1 MRNSAILVTF
11 WMTAWT
17 SAAAGV
23 SPQAVFFP
31 SADGRTYVGTN
42 LGRWARYSPGR
53 IRFDSGLNLVFRG
66 ARPDVRLEG
75 SGKVEA
81 SIHLMFGA
89 SRVSR
94 QGFSGLRYA
103 GLYDGVDLQCRFS
116 KDGWKSDFLLAA
128 GTTPAAIRIE
138 YQGIG
143 RVSVGERGQLV
154 ILTAN
159 GEMEERIP
167 AVYQIRPGG
176 QAVPRTATY
185 KIFAGDTVGFSIDAL
200 DPSLATVIDPD
211 LLYSSYWGG
220 NRNESITAVA
230 MGTDDSMFIA
240 GWTESTNM
248 TVASAY
254 QSSQRGSTDG
264 FVAKLSANGQS
275 LVWATFIGGAG
286 ADRING
292 MALDSSNRPV
302 IAGSTSSSN
311 FPLQGAIQ
319 GTYKGGMEG
328 FVARLAASGAT
339 LDFSTFFGGAG
350 SDSVNGVAVDSY
362 GIYIGGQTTSSDFP
376 VANAA
381 YSTPRGAQ
389 DGFAA
394 KINTA
399 GSAIVFSTYL
409 GGASD
414 DSVNAVAVYQ
424 QNLYVAGGTSSSN
437 LPVISGLG
445 PRGGMDGFVM
455 RLSQT
460 GTSLAA
466 STYWGGSCGSAA
478 QPEMATAIAISAFE
492 EPVVGGLTCSSDFPV
507 LNAAQSTFGRG
518 GSDGFVTKFRAYLG
532 SWSWSTY
539 LGGSSYDAVYAVGVR
554 SSGQVVAAGMTSSSN
569 FPVSQ
574 PLQSGFGGYYDG
586 FVSIFLSYGPLS
598 YSTQWG
604 GNGSDAILALA
615 SGKINPNTIL
625 AGGSTSSTNL
635 AMTGGSYQSAPD
647 SASLNAFF
655 AKFQFPGGRARAPD
669 KVGIFRRGGWALDKT
684 GDYVWNT
691 GDVAFSLGIS
701 TDVPIIGDWTGTGV
715 YRVGVFRGGTW
726 YVDINGDNQWT
737 WGVDAY
743 YYYGIPGDIPVVGD
757 WNGDGRSKIGVYRN
771 GTWFL
776 DWDGNNAWTNNVD
789 KIITW
794 GSTGD
799 IPVVGDWTGSGT
811 GKIGLY
817 NNGVWRLDTNGDLV
831 YTPGVDAQY
840 TLGSAG
846 DVPVPMFYTTVSTQI
861 VVWRPSTGAWM
872 GPLGTFAYYGY
883 PGDVPIVGPW

>member
-1 MRNSAILVTF
+1 
-11 WMTAWT
+11 MTALT
-17 SAAAGV
+17 GAAAGI

-31 SADGRTYVGTN
+31 STDGQTYVGTN
-42 LGRWARYSPGR
+42 FGRWARYNAGH
-53 IRFDSGLNLVFRG
+53 IRFDSGLTLVFRG
-66 ARPDVRLEG
+66 SRPDVRLEG
-75 SGKVEA
+75 SGETQS

-94 QGFSGLRYA
+94 RGFSGLRYA

-116 KDGWKSDFLLAA
+116 KEGWKSDFLLSA
-128 GTTPAAIRIE
+128 GTTPAAIRME

-143 RVSVGERGQLV
+143 QVSVGERGQLV
-154 ILTAN
+154 ILTAS

-167 AVYQIRPGG
+167 AVYQTRASGET
-176 QAVPRTATY
+176 VPR
-185 KIFAGDTVGFSIDAL
+185 FASYVVFADGTVGFSIDGL

-240 GWTESTNM
+240 GWTESANM
-248 TVASAY
+248 TTANAY
-254 QSSQRGSTDG
+254 QLNQQGSTDG

-275 LVWATFIGGAG
+275 LIWATFIGGIS

-292 MALDSSNRPV
+292 MAVDVANRPV
-302 IAGSTSSSN
+302 VVGSTASAN
-311 FPLQGAIQ
+311 FPVQGAIQ
-319 GTYKGGMEG
+319 GTYKGGTDG
-328 FVARLAASGAT
+328 FVARLAASGAAF
-339 LDFSTFFGGAG
+339 DFSTFFGGTG
-350 SDSVNGVAVDSY
+350 SDAVNGVAVDSY
-362 GIYIGGQTTSSDFP
+362 GIYIGGQTTSFDFP

-437 LPVISGLG
+437 LPVVSGSG

-478 QPEMATAIAISAFE
+478 QPEMATSIAVTGSG
-492 EPVVGGLTCSSDFPV
+492 EPVVGGFTCSSDFPV

-518 GSDGFVTKFRAYLG
+518 GSDGFVTKFTPYLG

-539 LGGSSYDAVYAVGVR
+539 LGGSSYDAVYAVAVR

-569 FPVSQ
+569 FPLSQ

-586 FVSIFLSYGPLS
+586 FVSVFLSYGPLS
-598 YSTQWG
+598 YSTLWG
-604 GNGSDAILALA
+604 GNGSDAILAVA
-615 SGKINPNTIL
+615 AGVVNPNAVL
-625 AGGSTSSTNL
+625 AGGTTSSNNL
-635 AMTGGSYQSAPD
+635 TIAGSSYQSIAD

-655 AKFQFPGGRARAPD
+655 AKFQFPGGRGRSWD
-669 KVGIFRRGGWALDKT
+669 KVGIFRQGGWALDKT
-684 GDYVWNT
+684 GDNVWNA

-701 TDVPIIGDWTGTGV
+701 TDIPIVGDWTGTGV

-771 GTWFL
+771 GVWFL

-794 GSTGD
+794 GASGD
-799 IPVVGDWTGSGT
+799 VPVVGDWTGSGT
-811 GKIGLY
+811 TKIGLY
-817 NNGVWRLDTNGDLV
+817 NNGIWRLDTNGDFIF
-831 YTPGVDAQY
+831 TPGVDPQY

-846 DVPVPMFYTTVSTQI
+846 DIPAPMWTTTVNTQP
-861 VVWRPSTGAWM
+861 VVWRPSNGAWISL
-872 GPLGTFAYYGY
+872 LGILAYFGY